1 MTADKSN
8 NKNESFLSKV
18 RAVIWPVYGNENL
31 KFIPMALMMAL
42 ILFNYT
48 ILRGTKDALVIAEE
62 GSGSEVT
69 SFLKVWG
76 VLPFAI
82 MFFFFYSKLSNL
94 LSRPALFYTVI
105 MIFVV
110 FFAAFTMI
118 LYPNREALHMS
129 KDTLL
134 SMQANYPYVKWLLPM
149 VANWTDSLFYIMSEL
164 WGSVVLS
171 LLFWQLANLSTRV
184 NEAKRFYGFFGL
196 IGNMGVMASGFA
208 TKYFDALGREAAA
221 TSGSTIDGYA
231 TTISWICGSVAVSA
245 VIVMILFF
253 FVNNKVITNP
263 KYAPQEGEGVKKKS
277 KPKLSLGE
285 SFKQIFTSKYLA
297 YIALLVVIYG
307 ITINLV
313 EQTWKSQ
320 MKIAFPTKAEYN
332 AAMGDV
338 FIWISVLTMIFMLLG
353 SNLLRLF
360 GWLTS
365 ALITPI
371 VILITGGI
379 FFAMILFPD
388 TFRPIMMEMGIT
400 LSAVQ
405 VAVLFGQWQQ
415 VLSKSTKYSLF
426 DPTKEMAYIPLDD
439 DMKIKGKA
447 AVDVVGGRLGKS
459 GGALIQQVLL
469 VVTAGTQLTI
479 APYLAGI
486 VIVGLGVWFWAVFGL
501 NRLFVAKTKEPSGGQ
516 KEKEAANIEKPV
528 DGRKSA

>member
-8 NKNESFLSKV
+8 IKNESFLSKV

-48 ILRGTKDALVIAEE
+48 ILRGTKDALVISGE

-82 MFFFFYSKLSNL
+82 MFFFFYSKMSNL

-110 FFAAFTMI
+110 FFAAFTI
-118 LYPNREALHMS
+118 FLYPNRDALHMGPE
-129 KDTLL
+129 KLFA
-134 SMQANYPYVKWLLPM
+134 MQAEYPFAKWLIPM
-149 VANWTDSLFYIMSEL
+149 LANWTDSLFYIMAEL

-196 IGNMGVMASGFA
+196 IGNMGVMLSGFA
-208 TKYFDALGREAAA
+208 TKYFDTLGKEATLA
-221 TSGSTIDGYA
+221 SGNTIDGYG
-231 TTISWICGSVAVSA
+231 TTIGWICGSVAISA
-245 VIVMILFF
+245 VIIMALFF
-253 FVNNKVITNP
+253 FVNNKVIANP
-263 KYAPQEGEGVKKKS
+263 KYAPQEGEAPKKKS
-277 KPKLSLGE
+277 KPKLSLGD

-307 ITINLV
+307 ITMNLI

-320 MKIAFPTKAEYN
+320 MKIAFPSRAEYN

-353 SNLLRLF
+353 SNLLRIF

-371 VILITGGI
+371 VILITGGV

-388 TFRPIMMEMGIT
+388 TFRPYMMEMGISLT
-400 LSAVQ
+400 AVQ
-405 VAVLFGQWQQ
+405 VACMFGQWQQ
-415 VLSKSTKYSLF
+415 VLAKSTKYSLF

-459 GGALIQQVLL
+459 GGALLQQILL
-469 VVTAGTQLTI
+469 VVTAGTQITI
-479 APYLAGI
+479 APYLAGL
-486 VIVGLGVWFWAVFGL
+486 VIVGLGIWFWAVFGL
-501 NRLFVAKTKEPSGGQ
+501 NKLFVAKNKEPSGGQ
-516 KEKEAANIEKPV
+516 KDKEAANIEKPSV
-528 DGRKSA
+528 ERKSA

>member
-1 MTADKSN
+1 MTAENPQGN
-8 NKNESFLSKV
+8 NGSFLSKV
-18 RAVIWPVYGNENL
+18 RTVVWPVYGNENF

-48 ILRGTKDALVIAEE
+48 ILRGTKDALVI
-62 GSGSEVT
+62 SGNGAAEVT

-82 MFFFFYSKLSNL
+82 LFFFLYSKMSNI
-94 LSRPALFYTVI
+94 LSRPALFHSVI
-105 MIFVV
+105 MLFVIFFVA
-110 FFAAFTMI
+110 FATV
-118 LYPNREALHMS
+118 LYPNRDALHMS
-129 KDTLL
+129 SETLARL
-134 SMQANYPYVKWLLPM
+134 QAEYPNIKFLFPIAGM
-149 VANWTDSLFYIMSEL
+149 WTNSLFYIMSEL

-208 TKYFDALGREAAA
+208 TKFFDKMGTNAQLAG
-221 TSGSTIDGYA
+221 TTTDGYSV
-231 TTISWICGSVAVSA
+231 TLDWICGSVAISA
-245 VIVMILFF
+245 VIVMALFF
-253 FVNNKVITNP
+253 FVNNKVIENP
-263 KYAPQEGEGVKKKS
+263 KFAPKEGEAPKKKS

-297 YIALLVVIYG
+297 YITLLVVIYG
-307 ITINLV
+307 VTINLI

-320 MKIAFPTKAEYN
+320 MKIAFPTTSAYN

-338 FIWISVLTMIFMLLG
+338 FIWISILTMIFMLLG
-353 SNLLRLF
+353 SNLLRVF

-371 VILITGGI
+371 VILLTGGV

-388 TFRPIMMEMGIT
+388 AVQPYMMELGISMT
-400 LSAVQ
+400 AVQ

-459 GGALIQQVLL
+459 GGALMQQILL
-469 VVTAGTQLTI
+469 VVTAGTQLSI

-486 VIVGLGVWFWAVFGL
+486 VLVGLAIWFWAVFGL
-501 NRLFVAKTKEPSGGQ
+501 NRLFIEKTKTPTSGKKPQ
-516 KEKEAANIEKPV
+516 DPANIETK
-528 DGRKSA
+528 DERKSA

>member
-8 NKNESFLSKV
+8 IKNEGFLSKV
-18 RAVIWPVYGNENL
+18 RAVLWPVYGNENL

-48 ILRGTKDALVIAEE
+48 ILRGTKDALVISGE
-62 GSGSEVT
+62 GAAEVT

-82 MFFFFYSKLSNL
+82 MFFFIYSKLSNL

-110 FFAAFTMI
+110 FFAVFALI
-118 LYPNREALHMS
+118 LFPNSEALH
-129 KDTLL
+129 L
-134 SMQANYPYVKWLLPM
+134 SSAKLQQLQADYPNIKFLFPIAGM
-149 VANWTDSLFYIMSEL
+149 WTNSLFYIMSEL

-171 LLFWQLANLSTRV
+171 LLFWQIANLSTRV
-184 NEAKRFYGFFGL
+184 SEAKRFYGFFGL
-196 IGNMGVMASGFA
+196 IGNMGVVASGHALELFDKFGRDA
-208 TKYFDALGREAAA
+208 TAL
-221 TSGSTIDGYA
+221 TP
-231 TTISWICGSVAVSA
+231 TTDSYSVTMDWTCGAVVVSA
-245 VIVMILFF
+245 IAIMALFMF
-253 FVNNKVITNP
+253 LNNKVITNP
-263 KYAPQEGEGVKKKS
+263 KYAPQESEGVKKKS

-320 MKIAFPTKAEYN
+320 MKIAFPTSAEYQ
-332 AAMGDV
+332 AAMGGI
-338 FIWISVLTMIFMLLG
+338 FKWIGYLTALFMLLG
-353 SNLLRLF
+353 SNLLRVF

-371 VILITGGI
+371 VILVTGGI

-388 TFRPIMMEMGIT
+388 TFRPYMMEMGVT
-400 LSAVQ
+400 MTAVQ
-405 VAVLFGQWQQ
+405 VAVLVGGWQQ

-459 GGALIQQVLL
+459 GGALMQQILL
-469 VVTAGTQLTI
+469 VVTAGTQLSI

-486 VIVGLGVWFWAVFGL
+486 VFIGLGIWFWAVFGL
-501 NRLFVAKTKEPSGGQ
+501 NKLFIAKNKEPTGGQ
-516 KEKEAANIEKPV
+516 KDKEPANIEKPSV
-528 DGRKSA
+528 ERKSA

>member
-1 MTADKSN
+1 MTAEKPHENSGG
-8 NKNESFLSKV
+8 FLSKV
-18 RAVIWPVYGNENL
+18 RATLWPVYGNENL

-48 ILRGTKDALVIAEE
+48 ILRGTKDALVISGE
-62 GSGSEVT
+62 GAAEVT

-82 MFFFFYSKLSNL
+82 LFFFFYSKLSNI
-94 LSRPALFYTVI
+94 LSRPALFYTII

-110 FFAAFTMI
+110 FFSVFALV
-118 LYPNREALHMS
+118 LYPNGEALH
-129 KDTLL
+129 L
-134 SMQANYPYVKWLLPM
+134 SSAKLQQLQADYPNIKFLFPIAGM
-149 VANWTDSLFYIMSEL
+149 WTNSLFYIMSEL

-171 LLFWQLANLSTRV
+171 LLFWQVANLSTKV

-196 IGNMGVMASGFA
+196 IGNMGVVASGH
-208 TKYFDALGREAAA
+208 ALEFFHKFGEEALAA
-221 TSGSTIDGYA
+221 GTTTDGYG
-231 TTISWICGSVAVSA
+231 TTMNWTCGAVSVSA
-245 VIVMILFF
+245 VLIMALFLF
-253 FVNNKVITNP
+253 LNKNVIENP
-263 KYAPQEGEGVKKKS
+263 KYAVQEGEAPKKKS

-320 MKIAFPTKAEYN
+320 MKIAFPTAAEYQ
-332 AAMGDV
+332 AAMGGI
-338 FIWISVLTMIFMLLG
+338 FKWIGYITALFMLLG
-353 SNLLRLF
+353 SNLLRVF

-371 VILITGGI
+371 VILVTGGI

-388 TFRPIMMEMGIT
+388 TFRPYMMEMGIT
-400 LSAVQ
+400 MTAVQ
-405 VAVLFGQWQQ
+405 VAVLVGGWQQ
-415 VLSKSTKYSLF
+415 ILSKSTKYSLF

-459 GGALIQQVLL
+459 GGALMQQILL
-469 VVTAGTQLTI
+469 VVTAGTQLSI

-486 VIVGLGVWFWAVFGL
+486 VFIGLGVWFWAVFGL
-501 NRLFVAKTKEPSGGQ
+501 NRLFIEKTKTPTKGHTH
-516 KEKEAANIEKPV
+516 KEAANIETKEE
-528 DGRKSA
+528 RKSA